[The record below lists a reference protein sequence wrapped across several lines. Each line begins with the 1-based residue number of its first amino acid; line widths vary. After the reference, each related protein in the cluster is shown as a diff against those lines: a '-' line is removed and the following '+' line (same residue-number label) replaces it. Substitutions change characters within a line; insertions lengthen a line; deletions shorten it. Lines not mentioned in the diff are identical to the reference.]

1 MIPGVDLDDAADDV
15 EVAMDYGMGW
25 LEKQWYYHLL
35 AGGAELAL
43 FFVGVFVFFTFGGIG
58 VAGVIGIAAA
68 LVAGYSLL
76 RRVLWVIGA

>member
-25 LEKQWYYHLL
+25 LENQWYYHLL

-43 FFVGVFVFFTFGGIG
+43 FFVGVFVFFAFGGIG

-68 LVAGYSLL
+68 LVAAYSLL